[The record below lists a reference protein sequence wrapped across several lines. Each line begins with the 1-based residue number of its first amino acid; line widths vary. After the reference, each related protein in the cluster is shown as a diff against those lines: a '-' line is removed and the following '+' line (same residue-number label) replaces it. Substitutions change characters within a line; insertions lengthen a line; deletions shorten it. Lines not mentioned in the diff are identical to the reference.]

1 MNIIKDMIQTKYI
14 TKYFLLTI
22 LFTLSIKA
30 FSQADGAKIY
40 KQNCTACHVLGE
52 TKLIGPGLKGIT
64 EKRDKEWLK
73 KWINNSSELIASG
86 DADAIAIFEEYNKVA
101 MTNFY
106 FSDEEFEALF
116 AYLDAPPVEEAVV
129 ATQATVVAEE
139 KISTSTQLMIV
150 ALILLIFIFVLTSVK
165 NSLKESLGQETES
178 VTEAVK
184 SNILLF
190 LSNTFNKLFVVL
202 FLAIIIL
209 KFVYD
214 AMMGVGVTTNY
225 QPEQPIAFSHKIHA
239 GDNGIDCNYCH
250 VSARKS
256 KHSSIPS
263 ANVCMNC
270 HASIVEG
277 SIAGTTELQKIYDA
291 VGYDPDSRTYIE
303 GYEQKPIEWVRIHNL
318 PDLSYFNHS
327 QHVTVGQLE
336 CQECHGAIEEMD
348 VVKQHSELTMGWC
361 IECHRETEVKMEGN
375 DYYTS
380 MHEKM
385 KVKYA
390 GEKITVDK
398 IGGLECGKCHY

>member
-1 MNIIKDMIQTKYI
+1 MNIIKDMIQTKYFK
-14 TKYFLLTI
+14 KYFLLTI
-22 LFTLSIKA
+22 LFTFSIKA
-30 FSQADGAKIY
+30 FSQEDGAKIF

-116 AYLDAPPVEEAVV
+116 AYLDAPPVEEEVV
-129 ATQATVVAEE
+129 ATQATVITEE
-139 KISTSTQLMIV
+139 KISNSTQLMIV
-150 ALILLIFIFVLTSVK
+150 ALILLIFIFILTSVK

-178 VTEAVK
+178 VTETVK

-225 QPEQPIAFSHKIHA
+225 QPEQ
-239 GDNGIDCNYCH
+239 
-250 VSARKS
+250 
-256 KHSSIPS
+256 
-263 ANVCMNC
+263 
-270 HASIVEG
+270 
-277 SIAGTTELQKIYDA
+277 Q
-291 VGYDPDSRTYIE
+291 
-303 GYEQKPIEWVRIHNL
+303 
-318 PDLSYFNHS
+318 
-327 QHVTVGQLE
+327 
-336 CQECHGAIEEMD
+336 
-348 VVKQHSELTMGWC
+348 
-361 IECHRETEVKMEGN
+361 
-375 DYYTS
+375 
-380 MHEKM
+380 
-385 KVKYA
+385 
-390 GEKITVDK
+390 
-398 IGGLECGKCHY
+398 